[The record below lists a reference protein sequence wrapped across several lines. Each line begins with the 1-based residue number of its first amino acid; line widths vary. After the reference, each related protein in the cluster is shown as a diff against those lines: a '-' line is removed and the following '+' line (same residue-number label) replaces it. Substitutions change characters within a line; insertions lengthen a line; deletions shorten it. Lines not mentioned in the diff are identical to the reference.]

1 MDELSVGSNAL
12 KVRWLANPKE
22 HPSQSLS
29 ANYSLHLSPRCH
41 LSPAA
46 LSQRVRNHFKFLSFV
61 PQIPCFRLTTLS
73 IQQSGCLNGQVLFVH
88 RVHSHVCQK
97 ELLQCS
103 ITALMAREHCRHKI
117 NKKTRGEKL
126 FASYVVLLKFQAFR
140 GGVSVSF

>member
-1 MDELSVGSNAL
+1 MDELSIGSNAL

-73 IQQSGCLNGQVLFVH
+73 VQQSGCLNGQVLFVH

-103 ITALMAREHCRHKI
+103 ITALMAREHCKHKI
-117 NKKTRGEKL
+117 NKKLGER
-126 FASYVVLLKFQAFR
+126 SCLLLM
-140 GGVSVSF
+140 